1 MRFVGGIVL
10 LVASLLSSTGLSQA
24 ACGYEVCVIFWSLK
38 EHLIIPIAVQA
49 CPQTKPNMIN
59 VHLVPHSH
67 DDVGWLK
74 TVDQYYYGAKNNIQ
88 HAGVQY
94 ILDSVVGELLKDSR
108 RRFIQV
114 ETSFFSKWYQEQT
127 EQVQRLVKKLVNEG
141 RLEFTGGAWSM
152 NDEAAVHYQS
162 VIDQFTL
169 GLKYVRISI
178 AIAGHDLN
186 SFLHICI

>member
-1 MRFVGGIVL
+1 MN
-10 LVASLLSSTGLSQA
+10 SMTM
-24 ACGYEVCVIFWSLK
+24 
-38 EHLIIPIAVQA
+38 QA
-49 CPQTKPNMIN
+49 CPETKANMIN

-169 GLKYVRISI
+169 GLKYVQ
-178 AIAGHDLN
+178 HY
-186 SFLHICI
+186 LHGRFNFN

>member
-1 MRFVGGIVL
+1 MRY
-10 LVASLLSSTGLSQA
+10 S
-24 ACGYEVCVIFWSLK
+24 
-38 EHLIIPIAVQA
+38 AVNHNKNHVYKAYQQA
-49 CPQTKPNMIN
+49 CPASKPNMIN

-94 ILDSVVGELLKDSR
+94 ILDSVIVELWKNPD

-114 ETSFFSKWYQEQT
+114 ETAFFWKWFQEQSDF
-127 EQVQRLVKKLVNEG
+127 VKEKVKELVNAG
-141 RLEFTGGAWSM
+141 RLEFIGGAWSM

-162 VIDQFTL
+162 VIDQFSL
-169 GLKYVRISI
+169 GLKYEI
-178 AIAGHDLN
+178 
-186 SFLHICI
+186 